1 MTDAT
6 IRSLKG
12 TVSKLYASHSRKASD
27 GNYGSVGAEAGIEFQ
42 PAPDQ
47 NIDEVFA
54 VLDAYAKARVDFA
67 MVKDGEKQ
75 YEAVSVDAMT
85 VVTAQVY
92 RDAILAAKPEPVR
105 VPDGDGVAEVT
116 EFPVA
121 KYTIAIRPD
130 GRHQLQLFPRIKD
143 APGKFPEVT
152 FVGDEGATAEMISA
166 VVQDVPKVPSQ
177 GLVAWTGFYRLGR
190 EYVSSKDQK
199 TRRYKDLV
207 AVRMA

>member
-1 MTDAT
+1 VA
-6 IRSLKG
+6 
-12 TVSKLYASHSRKASD
+12 
-27 GNYGSVGAEAGIEFQ
+27 
-42 PAPDQ
+42 
-47 NIDEVFA
+47 
-54 VLDAYAKARVDFA
+54 
-67 MVKDGEKQ
+67 
-75 YEAVSVDAMT
+75 
-85 VVTAQVY
+85 
-92 RDAILAAKPEPVR
+92 EPVR

-190 EYVSSKDQK
+190 EYVSSKDGK
-199 TRRYKDLV
+199 TRNYKDLV
-207 AVRMA
+207 AIRVA